1 MSVKVGIMMG
11 SDSDL
16 SVMSGAAKIL
26 EELGVDYEMTILSA
40 HRTPDKFMQYV
51 RGAKERGIQVLI
63 AGAGG
68 AAHLPGMAAAL
79 TPLPVVGVPI
89 ETKALGGVDSLYS
102 IVQMPTGIPVAT
114 VAIGGAKNA
123 ALLVC
128 KILALQD
135 EALSARLQAYTD
147 NMGQQVNAKADK
159 LAEIGYAQYLKEMK

>member
-26 EELGVDYEMTILSA
+26 EELGVGYEMTILSA
-40 HRTPDKFMQYV
+40 HRTPDKFITYV
-51 RGAKERGIQVLI
+51 RGAKDRGLQVLI

-79 TPLPVVGVPI
+79 TQLPVVGVPI

-123 ALLVC
+123 AILAA

-135 EALSARLQAYTD
+135 EALACRLQAYCD
-147 NMGQQVNAKADK
+147 NMAQQVNDKADK
-159 LAEIGYAQYLKEMK
+159 LAAVGYTQYLKEM